1 MQIPEIARAWVS
13 ALAAQFRFKIILL
26 SLIPLL
32 ISLFLWGGLLAWRLQ
47 AVFDFIQSYFSEH
60 NNFGDARDVLASLG
74 LLTFKAV
81 IVPLLSMWLLLP
93 IMIMSSLL
101 FVGALA
107 MPVIAKHVGG
117 RDFPAL
123 EQRHG
128 ASILGSFA
136 YSLAS
141 FFLFS
146 FFWVVTLPLIF
157 IPPIYVVVHPLL
169 WGWLTYRVM
178 SFDALANFADR
189 EERREL
195 VTRHRS
201 SLLLIG
207 IVAGMFGTLP
217 SALWMSGA
225 MITLLPFFAGL
236 AIWMYLLVF
245 IFTGLWFQYYCLAA
259 LQTLRQQREQTM
271 KVVN

>member
-1 MQIPEIARAWVS
+1 MHIPEIARAWAR

-101 FVGALA
+101 FVGVLA

-207 IVAGMFGTLP
+207 IIAGMLGALP
-217 SALWMSGA
+217 SGLWMSGA
-225 MITLLPFFAGL
+225 MITFLPFFAGL
-236 AIWMYLLVF
+236 AIWIYLLVF
-245 IFTGLWFQYYCLAA
+245 VFTGMWFQYYCLAA
-259 LQTLRQQREQTM
+259 LQTLRQQRKQAI
-271 KVVN
+271 KAVN